1 MVHSKK
7 SKQQQV
13 KNRTKVTGRNLS
25 PIYKTQKSSSSSYDN
40 DYDHRDD
47 NDSRSSNN
55 DNDHSDDNDD
65 EQCDHRMTTIIVIIM
80 TIIVEMIVTAI
91 IVIMT
96 TIIVMTMIT
105 ISIRV

>member
-7 SKQQQV
+7 SKQQRVQ
-13 KNRTKVTGRNLS
+13 NRTKVTGRNLS
-25 PIYKTQKSSSSSYDN
+25 PICKTQKSSSYLHDN

-65 EQCDHRMTTIIVIIM
+65 EQSDHNDDSSR
-80 TIIVEMIVTAI
+80 
-91 IVIMT
+91 
-96 TIIVMTMIT
+96 
-105 ISIRV
+105 